1 MMINQPE
8 VALGIEG
15 ARRATEI
22 PSEPRQTELTVK
34 PFDGVYTE
42 SAAADRSAQGKPT
55 PPDPEVTEQATRR
68 RYSEQYKLAILT
80 KADACKQSGEI
91 GALLRREGLYSS
103 QLATWR
109 RQRQE
114 SVLTALKDKKRGR
127 KGGGNEPLIQE
138 NKRLLKETH
147 RLTKRLQRAELIID
161 IQKKVSEALGMP
173 LETQGLDEDD

>member
-1 MMINQPE
+1 MLTNRLE

-22 PSEPRQTELTVK
+22 PSEQSQTELTVR
-34 PFDGVYTE
+34 PFE
-42 SAAADRSAQGKPT
+42 STQGQPT

-68 RYSEQYKLAILT
+68 RYSEQYKLAILA
-80 KADACKQSGEI
+80 KADACKQPGEI
-91 GALLRREGLYSS
+91 GALLRSEGLYSS

-109 RQRQE
+109 HQRQE
-114 SVLTALKDKKRGR
+114 GILMALKGKKRGR
-127 KGGGNEPLIQE
+127 AGAGNEPLVQE
-138 NKRLLKETH
+138 NKRLQNENR

-161 IQKKVSEALGMP
+161 IQKKVSEALGIP